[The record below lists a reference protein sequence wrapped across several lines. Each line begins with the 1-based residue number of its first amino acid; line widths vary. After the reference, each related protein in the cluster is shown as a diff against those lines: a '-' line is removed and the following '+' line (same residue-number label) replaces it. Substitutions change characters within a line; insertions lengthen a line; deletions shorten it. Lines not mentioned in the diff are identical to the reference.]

1 MSIRYLVRRDGTY
14 FNAVREVSFEIG
26 ANELLCVVGPSGCG
40 KSTILNAI
48 AGLLPYFRG
57 SVTIAG
63 VAVRGPDPKCAVVF
77 QRPALLPWR
86 SVTDN
91 VTYGMRLRGASK
103 NEAEDRAAQML
114 KLVGLRSSGRSYP
127 YELSGGMQQRVNL
140 ARALATD
147 PDVLLLDEP
156 FASLDAQQREILQD
170 ELLRIWETTHK
181 CGLFITH
188 QIDEAVLMGDR
199 VLVMSAGP
207 ESTIR
212 DVVEIDLPRP
222 RDRATRREGRFA
234 EYVDHI
240 WGLLRN
246 ELV

>member
-1 MSIRYLVRRDGTY
+1 
-14 FNAVREVSFEIG
+14 
-26 ANELLCVVGPSGCG
+26 
-40 KSTILNAI
+40 
-48 AGLLPYFRG
+48 
-57 SVTIAG
+57 
-63 VAVRGPDPKCAVVF
+63 
-77 QRPALLPWR
+77 
-86 SVTDN
+86 
-91 VTYGMRLRGASK
+91 
-103 NEAEDRAAQML
+103 
-114 KLVGLRSSGRSYP
+114 
-127 YELSGGMQQRVNL
+127 MQQRVNL